1 MEQPVKEYISSG
13 VTDMTFEE
21 YIEKFNLTL
30 DDQQAEA
37 VKGGNLCL
45 LLAVPGS
52 GKTTAL
58 VARLGYMIYVKGI
71 RPEHILT
78 VTYTNAATGDMKA
91 RFEKYFGGEYSD
103 SVTFK
108 TINSLCSEIIR
119 YYTYITGGSS
129 FKLIEDSLPAIRE
142 IYISQTEK
150 WPDEADIREIQQKTA
165 YIKNMLLNREQI
177 REITVTEDRISIE
190 NIYERY
196 CRRLGEHRLMDFD
209 DQLVFA
215 FRILRKNSRVR
226 EYFRNRYRYLLVDEA
241 QDTSKIQHYIIQML
255 VCGRNELFMAG
266 DEDQSI
272 YGFRAAYP
280 QALMEFEKTYKGGQV
295 LLLETD
301 YRSDG
306 YIVKAAAQF
315 IKHNRNRHKKK
326 MLPAKPE
333 AKPVITD
340 NTGKRHQQYDRVINH
355 IRNIYSG
362 RQTAILY
369 RNNDSA
375 LPYIY
380 RLKKEGIPYNC
391 RGMETAFFTGR
402 TVRYVTDL
410 IKLSFDMGNTEL
422 FMNTY
427 SKTGCYITKK
437 MAETAVGM
445 YENGRSREGIW
456 NCLELLVKDGGR
468 SRVIRS
474 TASYIRMLKT
484 MSAPEALETVET
496 LISGTRNTDAE
507 KLYILKCLASED
519 MSAGEFLNMLEELEY
534 DIENKAPDYG
544 ADVILSTIH
553 SAKGLEY
560 DNVIIADAIDG
571 IMPGAEADTEE
582 ERRLFYVGLT
592 RAKESLMILKYSD
605 CYMPFVYLMEKI
617 LRKTQPGRSVY
628 ETSVNMELEPGD
640 VIIHKSFGT
649 GMVMSV
655 EGDTVTAVFGS
666 GRRVLSYGFC
676 ISQGII
682 RKEEL

>member
-1 MEQPVKEYISSG
+1 MN
-13 VTDMTFEE
+13 MTFEQ
-21 YIEKFNLTL
+21 YIDRFNIRL

-37 VKGGNLCL
+37 VKCDNLCL

-78 VTYTNAATGDMKA
+78 VTYTNAATRDMKV
-91 RFEKYFGGEYSD
+91 RFEKYFGREYSD
-103 SVTFK
+103 AVTFK
-108 TINSLCSEIIR
+108 TINSLCNEIIG

-129 FKLIEDSLPAIRE
+129 FELIEDNLPAIRE
-142 IYISQTEK
+142 IYISHTGN
-150 WPDEADIREIQQKTA
+150 WPDEADLREIQQQIT
-165 YIKNMLLNREQI
+165 YIKNMLLDKKQI
-177 REITVTEDRISIE
+177 RAINVTEDKISIE
-190 NIYERY
+190 NIYEKY
-196 CRRLGEHRLMDFD
+196 CSRLSENRLMDFD
-209 DQLVFA
+209 DQMVFA

-226 EYFRNRYRYLLVDEA
+226 EYFKNRYRYLLVDEA
-241 QDTSKIQHYIIQML
+241 QDTSKIQHYIIQL
-255 VCGRNELFMAG
+255 LAHGRNELFMAG

-280 QALMEFEKTYKGGQV
+280 EALIEFEKTYKGGQV
-295 LLLETD
+295 MLLETD

-315 IKHNRNRHKKK
+315 IKHNQNRYDKK
-326 MLPAKPE
+326 MLSAKPE
-333 AKPVITD
+333 TKPVRID
-340 NTGKRHQQYDRVINH
+340 NMAKRQQQYNRVINH
-355 IRNIYSG
+355 IRTIYSG

-410 IKLSFDMGNTEL
+410 INLSYDMGNTEL

-427 SKTGCYITKK
+427 PKTGCYITKK
-437 MAETAVGM
+437 MAETAVSM

-456 NCLELLVKDGGR
+456 NCLELLVKEGSR
-468 SRVIRS
+468 SRDIKS
-474 TASYIRMLKT
+474 TASYIRKLKT
-484 MSAPEALETVET
+484 MSAPEALETIEH
-496 LISGTRNTDAE
+496 LIAGKRNTDAE
-507 KLYILKCLASED
+507 KMYILRCLASDD
-519 MSAGEFLNMLEELEY
+519 MSAEGFLNMLEELKY
-534 DIENKAPDYG
+534 DIENKAPEYG

-571 IMPGAEADTEE
+571 ILPGADADTEE

-592 RAKESLMILKYSD
+592 RARDSLMILKYSD

-617 LRKTQPGRSVY
+617 LRKTRPGRAVY

-640 VIIHKSFGT
+640 VIIHRAFGAGT
-649 GMVMSV
+649 VMSAD
-655 EGDTVTAVFGS
+655 GDTVTAVFES

-682 RKEEL
+682 QKESL

>member
-1 MEQPVKEYISSG
+1 MN
-13 VTDMTFEE
+13 MTFEQ
-21 YIEKFNLTL
+21 YIDRFNIRL

-37 VKGGNLCL
+37 VKCDNLCL

-78 VTYTNAATGDMKA
+78 VTYTNAATRDMKS

-103 SVTFK
+103 AVTFK
-108 TINSLCSEIIR
+108 TINSLCNEIIG

-129 FKLIEDSLPAIRE
+129 FELIEDNLPAIRE
-142 IYISQTEK
+142 IYISHTGN
-150 WPDEADIREIQQKTA
+150 WPDEADIREIQQQIT
-165 YIKNMLLNREQI
+165 YIKNMLLDKKQI
-177 REITVTEDRISIE
+177 RAINVTEDKISIE
-190 NIYERY
+190 NIYEKY
-196 CRRLGEHRLMDFD
+196 CSRLIENRLMDFD
-209 DQLVFA
+209 DQMVFA

-226 EYFRNRYRYLLVDEA
+226 EYFKNKYRYLLVDEA
-241 QDTSKIQHYIIQML
+241 QDTSKIQHYIIQL
-255 VCGRNELFMAG
+255 LAHGRNELFMVG

-272 YGFRAAYP
+272 YGFSAAYP
-280 QALMEFEKTYKGGQV
+280 RALMEFEKTYKGGQV
-295 LLLETD
+295 MLLETD

-306 YIVKAAAQF
+306 YIVKAAARF
-315 IKHNRNRHKKK
+315 IKHNQNRYDKK

-333 AKPVITD
+333 TKPVRID
-340 NTGKRHQQYDRVINH
+340 NMAKRQQQYDRVINC
-355 IRNIYSG
+355 IRSLYSG

-380 RLKKEGIPYNC
+380 RLKKAGIPYNC

-402 TVRYVTDL
+402 TVRFVTDL
-410 IKLSFDMGNTEL
+410 IKLSYDMGNTEL

-427 SKTGCYITKK
+427 PKTGCYITKK
-437 MAETAVGM
+437 MAETAVSM
-445 YENGRSREGIW
+445 YENGRSGEGIW
-456 NCLELLVKDGGR
+456 NCLELLVKEGSR
-468 SRVIRS
+468 SRDIKS
-474 TASYIRMLKT
+474 TASYIRKLKT
-484 MSAPEALETVET
+484 MSAPEALETIET
-496 LISGTRNTDAE
+496 FISGRRSIDAE
-507 KLYILKCLASED
+507 KMYILKCLASKE
-519 MSAGEFLNMLEELEY
+519 MNAEEFLNMLEKLKY

-571 IMPGAEADTEE
+571 ILPGADADTEE

-592 RAKESLMILKYSD
+592 RARESLMILKYSD

-617 LRKTQPGRSVY
+617 LRKTQPGKAVY
-628 ETSVNMELEPGD
+628 ETSVNMEFEPGD
-640 VIIHKSFGT
+640 VIIHKSFGVGT
-649 GMVMSV
+649 VMSAD
-655 EGDTVTAVFGS
+655 GDTVTAVFES
-666 GRRVLSYGFC
+666 GRRTLSCSFC

-682 RKEEL
+682 RKEEQ

>member
-1 MEQPVKEYISSG
+1 
-13 VTDMTFEE
+13 MTFEE
-21 YIEKFNLTL
+21 YIEKFNIRL
-30 DDQQAEA
+30 DEQQAEA
-37 VKGGNLCL
+37 VKCDNLCL

-78 VTYTNAATGDMKA
+78 VTYTNAATRDMKA

-103 SVTFK
+103 AVTFK
-108 TINSLCSEIIR
+108 TINSLCNEIIG

-129 FKLIEDSLPAIRE
+129 FELLEDNLPVIRE
-142 IYISQTEK
+142 IYIAEMGN
-150 WPDEADIREIQQKTA
+150 WPDEADLKEIQQHITN
-165 YIKNMLLNREQI
+165 IKNMHIDKKQI
-177 REITVTEDRISIE
+177 RGITVTENKISIE
-190 NIYERY
+190 NIYEKY
-196 CRRLGEHRLMDFD
+196 CSRLSENRLMDFD
-209 DQLVFA
+209 DQMVFA

-226 EYFRNRYRYLLVDEA
+226 EYFKNKYRYLLVDEA

-255 VCGRNELFMAG
+255 VYGRNELFMVG

-280 QALMEFEKTYKGGQV
+280 RVLMEFEKTYKGGQV
-295 LLLETD
+295 MLLETD

-306 YIVKAAAQF
+306 YIVNAAAQF
-315 IKHNRNRHKKK
+315 IKQNQNRHEKK

-333 AKPVITD
+333 AKPVTID
-340 NTGKRHQQYDRVINH
+340 NMEKRQQQYDRVINYL
-355 IRNIYSG
+355 RSLYSG

-391 RGMETAFFTGR
+391 KGMETAFFTGR
-402 TVRYVTDL
+402 TVRYVTEL
-410 IKLSFDMGNTEL
+410 IRLSYDMGNAEL

-427 SKTGCYITKK
+427 SKTGCYITRK
-437 MAETAVGM
+437 MAETAVNM

-456 NCLELLVKDGGR
+456 NCLELLVKEGSR
-468 SRVIRS
+468 SRDIKS
-474 TASYIRMLKT
+474 TASYIRKLKT
-484 MSAPEALETVET
+484 MSAPEALETIET
-496 LISGTRNTDAE
+496 FISGRRSIDAE
-507 KLYILKCLASED
+507 KMYMLKCLASKE
-519 MSAGEFLNMLEELEY
+519 MSAEEFLNMLEELKY
-534 DIENKAPDYG
+534 DIESKVTDYN
-544 ADVILSTIH
+544 AEVVLSTIH

-571 IMPGAEADTEE
+571 ILPGAEADIEE

-592 RAKESLMILKYSD
+592 RARESLMILKYSD
-605 CYMPFVYLMEKI
+605 CYMPFIYTMEKI
-617 LRKTQPGRSVY
+617 LRKTQPGKAAN
-628 ETSVNMELEPGD
+628 ETLINTDVKAGD
-640 VIIHKSFGT
+640 VIIHKSFGAGT
-649 GMVMSV
+649 VISV
-655 EGDTVTAVFGS
+655 DGDTVTAIFES
-666 GRRVLSYGFC
+666 GRRVLAYGFC

>member
-1 MEQPVKEYISSG
+1 
-13 VTDMTFEE
+13 MTFEE

-129 FKLIEDSLPAIRE
+129 FELIEDSLPAIRE
-142 IYISQTEK
+142 IYISQIGK
-150 WPDEADIREIQQKTA
+150 WPDEADIREIQQNIA
-165 YIKNMLLNREQI
+165 YIKNMLLNREEI
-177 REITVTEDRISIE
+177 RAVTVTEDRISIE

-340 NTGKRHQQYDRVINH
+340 NMGKRHQQYDRVINH
-355 IRNIYSG
+355 IRSIYSG

-507 KLYILKCLASED
+507 KMYILKCLASED

-666 GRRVLSYGFC
+666 SRRVLSYGFC
-676 ISQGII
+676 ISHGMI

>member
-1 MEQPVKEYISSG
+1 
-13 VTDMTFEE
+13 MTFEQ
-21 YIEKFNLTL
+21 YIEKFNLRL
-30 DDQQAEA
+30 DDRQAEA
-37 VKGGNLCL
+37 VKCDNLCL

-52 GKTTAL
+52 GKTTTL
-58 VARLGYMIYVKGI
+58 VARLGYMIYVKGV

-78 VTYTNAATGDMKA
+78 VTYTNAATRDMKA

-103 SVTFK
+103 AVTFK
-108 TINSLCSEIIR
+108 TINSLCNEIIG

-129 FKLIEDSLPAIRE
+129 FELIEDNLPAIRE
-142 IYISQTEK
+142 IYISQTGN
-150 WPDEADIREIQQKTA
+150 WPDEADLREIQQQIT
-165 YIKNMLLNREQI
+165 YIKNMLLDKKQI
-177 REITVTEDRISIE
+177 KAITVTEDKISIE
-190 NIYERY
+190 NIYEQY
-196 CRRLGEHRLMDFD
+196 CSRLSENRLMDFD
-209 DQLVFA
+209 DQMVFA

-226 EYFRNRYRYLLVDEA
+226 EYFKNRYRYLLVDEA

-255 VCGRNELFMAG
+255 AHGRNQLFMVG

-280 QALMEFEKTYKGGQV
+280 MALMEFEKTYKGGQV
-295 LLLETD
+295 MLLETD

-306 YIVKAAAQF
+306 YIVNAAAQF
-315 IKHNRNRHKKK
+315 IKHNQNRYDKK

-333 AKPVITD
+333 TKPVTID
-340 NTGKRHQQYDRVINH
+340 SMEKRQQQYDRVINH
-355 IRNIYSG
+355 IRSIYSG

-380 RLKKEGIPYNC
+380 RLRKAGIRYNC
-391 RGMETAFFTGR
+391 RGMETTFFTGR
-402 TVRYVTDL
+402 TVRFVTGL
-410 IKLSFDMGNTEL
+410 IKLSCDMGNTEL

-437 MAETAVGM
+437 MAETAVNM

-456 NCLELLVKDGGR
+456 NCLELLVKEGSR
-468 SRVIRS
+468 SREIKS
-474 TASYIRMLKT
+474 TASYIRKLKT
-484 MSAPEALETVET
+484 MSAPEALETIEF
-496 LISGTRNTDAE
+496 LIAGKRSIDAE
-507 KLYILKCLASED
+507 KMYILKCLAAED
-519 MSAGEFLNMLEELEY
+519 MSAEEFLNMLEELKY

-571 IMPGAEADTEE
+571 ILPGAEADTEE
-582 ERRLFYVGLT
+582 ERRLFYVGMT
-592 RAKESLMILKYSD
+592 RARESLMILKYSD

-617 LRKTQPGRSVY
+617 LRKTQPGKAAC
-628 ETSVNMELEPGD
+628 ETSVNMEFEPGD

-649 GMVMSV
+649 GTVMPAD
-655 EGDTVTAVFGS
+655 GDAVTAIFES

-682 RKEEL
+682 QTVK

>member
-1 MEQPVKEYISSG
+1 
-13 VTDMTFEE
+13 MTFEQ
-21 YIEKFNLTL
+21 YIDRFNIRL

-37 VKGGNLCL
+37 VRSSGSCL

-78 VTYTNAATGDMKA
+78 VTYTNAATRDMKV

-103 SVTFK
+103 DVTFK
-108 TINSLCSEIIR
+108 TINSLCNEIIG
-119 YYTYITGGSS
+119 YYTYITGGSR
-129 FKLIEDSLPAIRE
+129 FELIEDNLPAIRE
-142 IYISQTEK
+142 IYISQTGN
-150 WPDEADIREIQQKTA
+150 WPDEADLKEIQQQIT
-165 YIKNMLLNREQI
+165 YIKNMLLDKKQI
-177 REITVTEDRISIE
+177 RAITVTEDKISIE
-190 NIYERY
+190 NIYEQY
-196 CRRLGEHRLMDFD
+196 CSRLSENRLMDFD
-209 DQLVFA
+209 DQMVFA
-215 FRILRKNSRVR
+215 FRILRKNSAVR
-226 EYFRNRYRYLLVDEA
+226 EYFKNRYRYLLVDEA
-241 QDTSKIQHYIIQML
+241 QDTSKIQHYIIQL
-255 VCGRNELFMAG
+255 LAHGRNQLFMVG

-280 QALMEFEKTYKGGQV
+280 MALMEFEKTYKGGHV
-295 LLLETD
+295 MLLETD

-306 YIVKAAAQF
+306 YIVKAAARF
-315 IKHNRNRHKKK
+315 IKHNQNRHEKK

-333 AKPVITD
+333 TKPVTIY
-340 NTGKRHQQYDRVINH
+340 NMAKRQQQYDRVINH
-355 IRNIYSG
+355 IRTIYSG

-391 RGMETAFFTGR
+391 KGMETAFFTGR

-410 IKLSFDMGNTEL
+410 IKLSYDMGNIEL

-437 MAETAVGM
+437 MAETAVSM
-445 YENGRSREGIW
+445 YENGRSGEGIW
-456 NCLELLVKDGGR
+456 NCLELLVKEGSR
-468 SRVIRS
+468 SRDIKS
-474 TASYIRMLKT
+474 TASYIRKLKT
-484 MSAPEALETVET
+484 MSAPEALEAIET
-496 LISGTRNTDAE
+496 FISGRRSVDAE
-507 KLYILKCLASED
+507 KMYILRCLASDD
-519 MSAGEFLNMLEELEY
+519 MSAEGFLNMLEELKY
-534 DIENKAPDYG
+534 DIESKAPDYG

-571 IMPGAEADTEE
+571 ILPGADADTEE

-592 RAKESLMILKYSD
+592 RAGDSLMILKYSD

-617 LRKTQPGRSVY
+617 LRKTQPGRVAY
-628 ETSVNMELEPGD
+628 ETSVNMQLEPGD
-640 VIIHKSFGT
+640 VIIHKSFGVGT
-649 GMVMSV
+649 VMSADK
-655 EGDTVTAVFGS
+655 DTVTAVFES

-682 RKEEL
+682 QKEEQ

>member
-1 MEQPVKEYISSG
+1 
-13 VTDMTFEE
+13 MTFEQ
-21 YIEKFNLTL
+21 YIDRFNIRL

-37 VKGGNLCL
+37 VKCDNLCL

-78 VTYTNAATGDMKA
+78 VTYTNAATRDMKD

-103 SVTFK
+103 AVTFK
-108 TINSLCSEIIR
+108 TINSLCNEIIG

-129 FKLIEDSLPAIRE
+129 FELIEDNLPAIRE
-142 IYISQTEK
+142 IYISQTGN
-150 WPDEADIREIQQKTA
+150 WPDEADLREIQQQIT
-165 YIKNMLLNREQI
+165 YIKNMLLDKKQI
-177 REITVTEDRISIE
+177 KAITVTEDKISIE
-190 NIYERY
+190 NIYEQY
-196 CRRLGEHRLMDFD
+196 CSRLSENRLMDFD
-209 DQLVFA
+209 DQMVFA

-226 EYFRNRYRYLLVDEA
+226 EYFKNRYRYLLVDEA

-255 VCGRNELFMAG
+255 AHGRNQLFMVG

-280 QALMEFEKTYKGGQV
+280 RALMEFEKTYKGGQV
-295 LLLETD
+295 MLLETD

-306 YIVKAAAQF
+306 YIVKAAARF
-315 IKHNRNRHKKK
+315 IKHNQSRHEKK

-333 AKPVITD
+333 TKPVTID
-340 NTGKRHQQYDRVINH
+340 SMEKRQQQYGRVINC
-355 IRNIYSG
+355 IRTVYSG

-375 LPYIY
+375 LPYLY

-391 RGMETAFFTGR
+391 KGMETTFFTGR
-402 TVRYVTDL
+402 TVRYITDL
-410 IKLSFDMGNTEL
+410 IKFSYDMGNTEL

-437 MAETAVGM
+437 MAETAVNM

-456 NCLELLVKDGGR
+456 NCLELLVKEGSR
-468 SRVIRS
+468 SRDIKAA
-474 TASYIRMLKT
+474 ASYIRKLKT
-484 MSAPEALETVET
+484 MSAPEALETIEF
-496 LISGTRNTDAE
+496 LIAGKRSIDTE
-507 KLYILKCLASED
+507 KMYILKCLAAED
-519 MSAGEFLNMLEELEY
+519 MSAEEFLNMLEELKY

-571 IMPGAEADTEE
+571 ILPGAEADVEE

-592 RAKESLMILKYSD
+592 RARESMMILKYSD

-617 LRKTQPGRSVY
+617 LRKTQPGKAAN
-628 ETSVNMELEPGD
+628 ETFINADVKAGE
-640 VIIHKSFGT
+640 VIIHKSIGK
-649 GMVMSV
+649 G
-655 EGDTVTAVFGS
+655 TVTAVDGDIITVKFNGGS
-666 GRRVLSYGFC
+666 RNFSYGFC
-676 ISQGII
+676 IKQGLIW
-682 RKEEL
+682 KEK

>member
-1 MEQPVKEYISSG
+1 
-13 VTDMTFEE
+13 MTFEE
-21 YIEKFNLTL
+21 YIEKFNIRL
-30 DDQQAEA
+30 DEQQAEA
-37 VKGGNLCL
+37 VKCNNLCL

-78 VTYTNAATGDMKA
+78 VTYTNAATRDMKA

-103 SVTFK
+103 AVTFK
-108 TINSLCSEIIR
+108 TINSLCNEIIG

-129 FKLIEDSLPAIRE
+129 FELLEDNLPVIRE
-142 IYISQTEK
+142 IYIAEMGN
-150 WPDEADIREIQQKTA
+150 WPDEADLKEIQQQIT
-165 YIKNMLLNREQI
+165 YIKNMLLDKKQI
-177 REITVTEDRISIE
+177 RGITVTENKISIE
-190 NIYERY
+190 NIYEKY
-196 CRRLGEHRLMDFD
+196 CSRLSENRLMDFD
-209 DQLVFA
+209 DQMVFA

-226 EYFRNRYRYLLVDEA
+226 EYFKNKYRYLLVDEA

-255 VCGRNELFMAG
+255 VYGRNELFMVG

-280 QALMEFEKTYKGGQV
+280 RVLMEFEKTYKGGQV
-295 LLLETD
+295 MLLETD

-306 YIVKAAAQF
+306 YIVNAAAQF
-315 IKHNRNRHKKK
+315 IKQNQNRHEKK

-333 AKPVITD
+333 AKPVTID
-340 NTGKRHQQYDRVINH
+340 NMEKRQQQYDRVINYL
-355 IRNIYSG
+355 RSLYSG

-391 RGMETAFFTGR
+391 KGMETAFFTGR
-402 TVRYVTDL
+402 TVRYVTEL
-410 IKLSFDMGNTEL
+410 IRLSYDMGNAEL

-427 SKTGCYITKK
+427 SKTGCYITRK
-437 MAETAVGM
+437 MAETAVNM

-456 NCLELLVKDGGR
+456 NCLELLVKEGSR
-468 SRVIRS
+468 SRDIKS
-474 TASYIRMLKT
+474 TASYIRKLKT
-484 MSAPEALETVET
+484 MSAPEALETIET
-496 LISGTRNTDAE
+496 FISGRRSIDAE
-507 KLYILKCLASED
+507 KMYMLKCLASKE
-519 MSAGEFLNMLEELEY
+519 MSAEEFLDMLEELKY
-534 DIENKAPDYG
+534 DIESKVTDYN
-544 ADVILSTIH
+544 AEVVLSTIH

-560 DNVIIADAIDG
+560 DNVIIADVIDG
-571 IMPGAEADTEE
+571 ILPGAEADIEE

-592 RAKESLMILKYSD
+592 RARESLMILKYSD
-605 CYMPFVYLMEKI
+605 CYMPFIYTMEKI
-617 LRKTQPGRSVY
+617 LRKTQPGKAAN
-628 ETSVNMELEPGD
+628 ETLINTDVKAGD
-640 VIIHKSFGT
+640 VIIHKSFGAGT
-649 GMVMSV
+649 VISV
-655 EGDTVTAVFGS
+655 DGDTVTAIFES
-666 GRRVLSYGFC
+666 GRRVLAYGFC

>member
-1 MEQPVKEYISSG
+1 
-13 VTDMTFEE
+13 MTFEQ
-21 YIEKFNLTL
+21 YIDSFNIRL

-37 VKGGNLCL
+37 VKCDNLCL

-58 VARLGYMIYVKGI
+58 VARLGYMIYVKGV

-78 VTYTNAATGDMKA
+78 VTYTNAATRDMKA

-103 SVTFK
+103 AVTFK
-108 TINSLCSEIIR
+108 TINSLCNEIIG

-129 FKLIEDSLPAIRE
+129 FELIEDNLPAIRE
-142 IYISQTEK
+142 IYISQTGN
-150 WPDEADIREIQQKTA
+150 WPDEADLREIQQQIT
-165 YIKNMLLNREQI
+165 YIKNMLLDKKQI
-177 REITVTEDRISIE
+177 KAITVTEDKISIE
-190 NIYERY
+190 NIYEQY
-196 CRRLGEHRLMDFD
+196 CSRLSENRLMDFD
-209 DQLVFA
+209 DQMVFA

-226 EYFRNRYRYLLVDEA
+226 EYFKNRYRYLLVDEA

-255 VCGRNELFMAG
+255 AHGRNQLFMVG

-280 QALMEFEKTYKGGQV
+280 RALMEFEKTYKGGQV
-295 LLLETD
+295 MLLETD

-306 YIVKAAAQF
+306 YIVKAAARF
-315 IKHNRNRHKKK
+315 IKHNQNRYEKK

-333 AKPVITD
+333 TKPVTID
-340 NTGKRHQQYDRVINH
+340 SMEKRQQQYGRVINYL
-355 IRNIYSG
+355 RSIYSG

-375 LPYIY
+375 LPYLY

-391 RGMETAFFTGR
+391 KGMETTFFTGR
-402 TVRYVTDL
+402 TVRYITDL
-410 IKLSFDMGNTEL
+410 IKLSYDMVNTEL
-422 FMNTY
+422 FMSTY

-437 MAETAVGM
+437 MAETAVNM

-456 NCLELLVKDGGR
+456 NCLELLVKEGSR
-468 SRVIRS
+468 SRDIKS
-474 TASYIRMLKT
+474 TASYIRKLKT
-484 MSAPEALETVET
+484 MSAPEALETIEF
-496 LISGTRNTDAE
+496 LIAGKRSIDTE
-507 KLYILKCLASED
+507 KMYILKCLAAED
-519 MSAGEFLNMLEELEY
+519 MSAEEFLNMLEELKY

-560 DNVIIADAIDG
+560 DNVIIADTIDG
-571 IMPGAEADTEE
+571 ILPGSEADVEE

-592 RAKESLMILKYSD
+592 RARESMMILKYSD

-617 LRKTQPGRSVY
+617 LRKTQPGKAAN
-628 ETSVNMELEPGD
+628 ETIINADVKAGE
-640 VIIHKSFGT
+640 VIIHKSIGK
-649 GMVMSV
+649 G
-655 EGDTVTAVFGS
+655 TVTAVDGDIITVKFNGGS
-666 GRRVLSYGFC
+666 RNFSYGFC
-676 ISQGII
+676 IKQGLIW
-682 RKEEL
+682 KEK

>member
-1 MEQPVKEYISSG
+1 
-13 VTDMTFEE
+13 MTFEQ
-21 YIEKFNLTL
+21 YIEKFNLRL

-37 VKGGNLCL
+37 VKCDNLCL

-71 RPEHILT
+71 RPKHILT
-78 VTYTNAATGDMKA
+78 VTYTNAATKDMKA

-103 SVTFK
+103 TVTFK
-108 TINSLCSEIIR
+108 TINSLCNEIIG

-129 FKLIEDSLPAIRE
+129 FELIEDNLPAIRE
-142 IYISQTEK
+142 IYISQTGN
-150 WPDEADIREIQQKTA
+150 WPDEADLREIQQQIT
-165 YIKNMLLNREQI
+165 YIKNMLLDKKQI
-177 REITVTEDRISIE
+177 KAITVTEDKISIE
-190 NIYERY
+190 NIYEQY
-196 CRRLGEHRLMDFD
+196 CSRLSENRLMDFD
-209 DQLVFA
+209 DQMVFA

-226 EYFRNRYRYLLVDEA
+226 EYFKNRYRYLLVDEA

-255 VCGRNELFMAG
+255 AHGRNQLFMVG

-280 QALMEFEKTYKGGQV
+280 RALMEFEKTYKGGQV
-295 LLLETD
+295 MLLETD

-306 YIVKAAAQF
+306 YIVKAAARF
-315 IKHNRNRHKKK
+315 IKHNQNRHEKK

-333 AKPVITD
+333 TKPVTID
-340 NTGKRHQQYDRVINH
+340 SMEKRQQQYGRVINYL
-355 IRNIYSG
+355 RSIYSG

-375 LPYIY
+375 LPYLY

-391 RGMETAFFTGR
+391 KGMETTFFTGR
-402 TVRYVTDL
+402 TVRYITDL
-410 IKLSFDMGNTEL
+410 IKFSYDMGNTEL

-437 MAETAVGM
+437 MAETAVNM

-456 NCLELLVKDGGR
+456 NCLELLVKEGSR
-468 SRVIRS
+468 SRDIKA
-474 TASYIRMLKT
+474 TASYIRKLKT
-484 MSAPEALETVET
+484 MSAPEALETIEF
-496 LISGTRNTDAE
+496 LIAGKRSIDTE
-507 KLYILKCLASED
+507 KMYILKCLAAED
-519 MSAGEFLNMLEELEY
+519 MSAEEFLNMLEELKY

-571 IMPGAEADTEE
+571 ILPGAEADVEE

-592 RAKESLMILKYSD
+592 RARESMMILKYSD

-617 LRKTQPGRSVY
+617 LRKTQPGKAAN
-628 ETSVNMELEPGD
+628 ETSVNMEFEPGE
-640 VIIHKSFGT
+640 VIIHKSIGK
-649 GMVMSV
+649 G
-655 EGDTVTAVFGS
+655 TVTAVDGDIITVKFNGGS
-666 GRRVLSYGFC
+666 RNFSYGFC
-676 ISQGII
+676 IKQGLIW
-682 RKEEL
+682 KEK

>member
-1 MEQPVKEYISSG
+1 
-13 VTDMTFEE
+13 MTFEQ
-21 YIEKFNLTL
+21 YIDRFNLRL
-30 DDQQAEA
+30 DDRQAEA
-37 VKGGNLCL
+37 VKCDNLCL

-52 GKTTAL
+52 GKTTTL
-58 VARLGYMIYVKGI
+58 VARLGHMIYVKGI
-71 RPEHILT
+71 RPKHILT
-78 VTYTNAATGDMKA
+78 VTYTNAATRDMKD

-103 SVTFK
+103 AVTFK
-108 TINSLCSEIIR
+108 TINSLCNEIIG

-129 FKLIEDSLPAIRE
+129 FELIEDNLPAIRE
-142 IYISQTEK
+142 IYISQTGN
-150 WPDEADIREIQQKTA
+150 WPDEADLREIQQQIT
-165 YIKNMLLNREQI
+165 YIKNMLLDKKQI
-177 REITVTEDRISIE
+177 KAITVTEDKISIE
-190 NIYERY
+190 NIYEQY
-196 CRRLGEHRLMDFD
+196 CSRLSENRLMDFD
-209 DQLVFA
+209 DQMVFA

-226 EYFRNRYRYLLVDEA
+226 EYFKNRYRYLLVDEA

-255 VCGRNELFMAG
+255 AHGRNQLFMVG

-280 QALMEFEKTYKGGQV
+280 RALMEFEKTYKGGQV
-295 LLLETD
+295 MLLETD

-306 YIVKAAAQF
+306 YIVKAAARF
-315 IKHNRNRHKKK
+315 IKHNQNRYDKK

-333 AKPVITD
+333 TKPVTID
-340 NTGKRHQQYDRVINH
+340 SMEKRQQQYGRVINYL
-355 IRNIYSG
+355 RSIYSG

-391 RGMETAFFTGR
+391 KGMETTFFTGR
-402 TVRYVTDL
+402 TVRYITDL
-410 IKLSFDMGNTEL
+410 IKLSYDMGNTEL

-437 MAETAVGM
+437 MAETAVSM

-456 NCLELLVKDGGR
+456 NCLELLVKEGSR
-468 SRVIRS
+468 SRDIKS
-474 TASYIRMLKT
+474 TASYIRKLKT
-484 MSAPEALETVET
+484 MSAPEALEIIEF
-496 LISGTRNTDAE
+496 LIAGKRSIDTE
-507 KLYILKCLASED
+507 KMYILKCLAAED
-519 MSAGEFLNMLEELEY
+519 MSAEEFLNMLEELKY

-571 IMPGAEADTEE
+571 ILPGAEADVEE

-592 RAKESLMILKYSD
+592 RARESMMILKYSD

-617 LRKTQPGRSVY
+617 LRKTQPGKAAN
-628 ETSVNMELEPGD
+628 ETFINADVKAGE
-640 VIIHKSFGT
+640 VIIHKSIGK
-649 GMVMSV
+649 G
-655 EGDTVTAVFGS
+655 TVTAVDGDIITVKFNGGS
-666 GRRVLSYGFC
+666 RNFSYGFC
-676 ISQGII
+676 IKQGLIW
-682 RKEEL
+682 KEK

>member
-1 MEQPVKEYISSG
+1 
-13 VTDMTFEE
+13 MTFEQ
-21 YIEKFNLTL
+21 YIDSFNIRL

-37 VKGGNLCL
+37 VKCDNLCL

-58 VARLGYMIYVKGI
+58 VARLGYMIYVKGV

-78 VTYTNAATGDMKA
+78 VTYTNAATRDMKA

-103 SVTFK
+103 AVTFK
-108 TINSLCSEIIR
+108 TINSLCNEIIG

-129 FKLIEDSLPAIRE
+129 FELIEDNLPAIRE
-142 IYISQTEK
+142 IYISQTGN
-150 WPDEADIREIQQKTA
+150 WPDEADLREIQQQIT
-165 YIKNMLLNREQI
+165 YIKNMLLDKKQI
-177 REITVTEDRISIE
+177 KAITVTEDKISIE
-190 NIYERY
+190 NIYEQY
-196 CRRLGEHRLMDFD
+196 CSRLSENRLMDFD
-209 DQLVFA
+209 DQMVFA

-226 EYFRNRYRYLLVDEA
+226 EYFKNRYRYLLVDEA

-255 VCGRNELFMAG
+255 AHGRNQLFMVG

-280 QALMEFEKTYKGGQV
+280 RALMEFEKTYKGGQV
-295 LLLETD
+295 MLLETD

-306 YIVKAAAQF
+306 YIVKAAARF
-315 IKHNRNRHKKK
+315 IKHNQNRYEKK

-333 AKPVITD
+333 TKPVTID
-340 NTGKRHQQYDRVINH
+340 SMEKRQQQYGRVINYL
-355 IRNIYSG
+355 RSIYSG

-375 LPYIY
+375 LPYLY

-391 RGMETAFFTGR
+391 KGMETTFFTGR
-402 TVRYVTDL
+402 TVRYITDL
-410 IKLSFDMGNTEL
+410 IKLSYDMVNTEL
-422 FMNTY
+422 FMSTY

-437 MAETAVGM
+437 MAETAVNM

-456 NCLELLVKDGGR
+456 NCLELLVKEGSR
-468 SRVIRS
+468 SRDIKS
-474 TASYIRMLKT
+474 TASYIRKLKT
-484 MSAPEALETVET
+484 MSAPEALETIEF
-496 LISGTRNTDAE
+496 LIAGKRSIDTE
-507 KLYILKCLASED
+507 KMYILKCLAAED
-519 MSAGEFLNMLEELEY
+519 MSAEEFLNMLEELKY

-560 DNVIIADAIDG
+560 DNVIIADTIDG
-571 IMPGAEADTEE
+571 ILPGSEADVEE

-592 RAKESLMILKYSD
+592 RARESMMILKYSD

-617 LRKTQPGRSVY
+617 LRKTQPGKAAN
-628 ETSVNMELEPGD
+628 ETSVNMEFEPGE
-640 VIIHKSFGT
+640 VIIHKSIGK
-649 GMVMSV
+649 G
-655 EGDTVTAVFGS
+655 TVTAVDGDIITVKFNGGS
-666 GRRVLSYGFC
+666 RNFSYGFC
-676 ISQGII
+676 IKQGLIW
-682 RKEEL
+682 KEK